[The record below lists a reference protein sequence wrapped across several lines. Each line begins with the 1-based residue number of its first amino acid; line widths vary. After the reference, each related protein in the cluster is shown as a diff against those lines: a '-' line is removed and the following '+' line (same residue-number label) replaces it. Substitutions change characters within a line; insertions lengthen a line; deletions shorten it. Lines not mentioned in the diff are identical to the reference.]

1 MVTNAPRLTVS
12 SFALAEL
19 KTGDSSE
26 ILLVEQ
32 GQITA
37 MPRFLNALRLFII
50 TRRSARNLVCQITSG
65 SGASRLQGVR
75 YRMDCRLLV
84 SKRPFR

>member
-1 MVTNAPRLTVS
+1 MVTNAPGLTAPS
-12 SFALAEL
+12 LALAEL
-19 KTGDSSE
+19 KTGDFSE
-26 ILLVEQ
+26 ICLVEQ

-65 SGASRLQGVR
+65 SGASRLQGFR
-75 YRMDCRLLV
+75 CRMDCRSLV
-84 SKRPFR
+84 SKRPCR

>member
-1 MVTNAPRLTVS
+1 MVTNAPWRTVPL
-12 SFALAEL
+12 FALAEL
-19 KTGDSSE
+19 KAGDFSE
-26 ILLVEQ
+26 IRPIEQ

-37 MPRFLNALRLFII
+37 VSRFLNALDLFII

-84 SKRPFR
+84 SKRPCR